1 MTALTQSILRTD
13 MDAGR
18 IDAGQVSKF
27 TASEIRFSIAELV
40 AQNNLPLAE
49 ALADAGLSLYPKHE
63 EMLAIASL
71 LAEVRQDWASA
82 ATLLE
87 QLVRLQGAS
96 APLATCLHWV
106 RVLRCH
112 CEPLLALQAVEHALH
127 LHPGDAA
134 LDAEKTNLL
143 ALIPSISSM
152 HATRDA
158 A

>member
-13 MDAGR
+13 NDASR
-18 IDAGQVSKF
+18 IDAGQVSQF
-27 TASEIRFSIAELV
+27 TASEIRYSIAELV
-40 AQNNLPLAE
+40 AQNNLSLAE
-49 ALADAGLSLYPKHE
+49 ALADAGLSLYPHHE

-82 ATLLE
+82 ASLLE
-87 QLVRLQGAS
+87 QLVSLQGS
-96 APLATCLHWV
+96 STPLTTCLHWV

-112 CEPLLALQAVEHALH
+112 CEPMLALKAVEHALH
-127 LHPGDAA
+127 LHPNDPT
-134 LDAEKTNLL
+134 LQAEKTNLL